1 MPETRVRVGHVQL
14 ITYPDGQRINWMING
29 SSLLSMPPDTPFG
42 NLNPKLFWVLSLL
55 AHANM
60 RLEETAAHWQAARA
74 GSLGPAAVEHRF
86 TANEAV
92 FAMRRAAD
100 ELVTLTSVLEDRV
113 ENGTYPSKPR
123 VDSVGAALTLDGS
136 GKAKLWGNHRGLLSS
151 LNDLANA
158 HKHSFVD
165 SNSSVI
171 GQEQPCAS
179 ALHLP
184 HNDLEK
190 HSVRLYVVALDD
202 LATGYNAFLADE
214 LARLADLTES
224 LRRTT
229 AR

>member
-1 MPETRVRVGHVQL
+1 MPGRRDTVGIVQM
-14 ITYPDGQRINWMING
+14 ITYPDGQRISWMINA
-29 SSLLSMPPDTPFG
+29 SSLLWMPSDTPFG
-42 NLNPKLFWVLSLL
+42 NLNPKLFWILSLL
-55 AHANM
+55 AHANA
-60 RLEETAAHWQAARA
+60 RLEETAAHWRAAMA
-74 GSLGPAAVEHRF
+74 GSLGPALVEHRI

-113 ENGTYPSKPR
+113 ENGSYPSKPR
-123 VDSVGAALTLDGS
+123 YDSVGAAFDKNGS
-136 GKAKLWGNHRGLLSS
+136 ARSELWESHRRLLSS

-165 SNSSVI
+165 SDTSVV

-184 HNDLEK
+184 YNDLDK
-190 HSVRLYVVALDD
+190 HEVRLYVVALDD
-202 LATGYNAFLADE
+202 LAMGYNAFLADV

-224 LRRTT
+224 LRQS
-229 AR
+229 ADE